1 MFRGKVILPS
11 LLGLALIL
19 SLVPNAEARGWRL
32 NFFGIH
38 IYGGY
43 FPRSAAYGYS
53 SRSVVDRRY
62 SSRSVVDRRNVA
74 NVVESDRARTGGMGG
89 GAVGVLLDRLV
100 RGCQQQAAEFQSW
113 PYEAI
118 TQIASPDDAQ
128 RSALEA
134 LRASTTAAAERLSA
148 DCPRDEP
155 VPSGERLVA
164 AEQAIDTV
172 TASYAAVEPP
182 LRAFFAALDDEQKAR
197 LLRGP
202 QAREGDRTPQRGER
216 RSRLRGVS
224 TTARDGEVN
233 MGPGICENF
242 VAALRGW
249 PIREI
254 ERSVR
259 LSETQR
265 VAFYELV
272 TSSLKAAD
280 TLADACP
287 AETALT
293 PPGRMTEMR
302 TRLLAVRQATTAIRP
317 ALTQFYENLDQG
329 QKVRFAAMR

>member
-19 SLVPNAEARGWRL
+19 SLVSSVEARGWRL
-32 NFFGIH
+32 NFFGLH

-43 FPRSAAYGYS
+43 SPRVAYGYS
-53 SRSVVDRRY
+53 P
-62 SSRSVVDRRNVA
+62 RSVVDRRNVA
-74 NVVESDRARTGGMGG
+74 NGVETERARTGGTGG
-89 GAVGVLLDRLV
+89 GAVGALLDRLV
-100 RGCQQQAAEFQSW
+100 RGCVQQAAEFQNW

-118 TQIASPDDAQ
+118 IQIASPDDAQ

-155 VPSGERLVA
+155 APSGERLAA

-172 TASYAAVEPP
+172 TSSYAAVEPP
-182 LRAFFAALDDEQKAR
+182 LRALFAALDDEQKAR
-197 LLRGP
+197 LLRGLSSSGP
-202 QAREGDRTPQRGER
+202 QAREGDRTPPRWER
-216 RSRLRGVS
+216 RSRRRGVS
-224 TTARDGEVN
+224 TAARDGEAN
-233 MGPGICENF
+233 LGPGICENF

-272 TSSLKAAD
+272 TLSLRAAD
-280 TLADACP
+280 TLAGACP
-287 AETALT
+287 AENALT
-293 PPGRMTEMR
+293 PLGRLTQMR
-302 TRLLAVRQATTAIRP
+302 ARLLAVRQATTAIHP
-317 ALTQFYENLDQG
+317 ALTQFYEALDQG

>member
-19 SLVPNAEARGWRL
+19 SLVSSAEAGRWRF
-32 NFFGIH
+32 NFFGLH
-38 IYGGY
+38 IYG
-43 FPRSAAYGYS
+43 YS
-53 SRSVVDRRY
+53 PRSVVHGY
-62 SSRSVVDRRNVA
+62 SPRSGVDRRNVA
-74 NVVESDRARTGGMGG
+74 NVVETERVRTGG
-89 GAVGVLLDRLV
+89 GAVGALLDRLV
-100 RGCQQQAAEFQSW
+100 RGCLQQAAEFQNW

-118 TQIASPDDAQ
+118 SQIASPDDAQ

-155 VPSGERLVA
+155 APSGERLVA

-172 TASYAAVEPP
+172 TSSYAAVEPP

-197 LLRGP
+197 LLRGLSSSGP

-216 RSRLRGVS
+216 RSRRRGVS
-224 TTARDGEVN
+224 AAARDGEVN
-233 MGPGICENF
+233 MGAGICENF
-242 VAALRGW
+242 VTALRGW
-249 PIREI
+249 PTREI

-272 TSSLKAAD
+272 TLSLKAAD
-280 TLADACP
+280 TLAGACP
-287 AETALT
+287 AENALT
-293 PPGRMTEMR
+293 PLGRLTQMR
-302 TRLLAVRQATTAIRP
+302 ARLLAVRQATTAIHP
-317 ALTQFYENLDQG
+317 ALTQFYEALDQG

>member
-19 SLVPNAEARGWRL
+19 SLVSSAEAGRWRF
-32 NFFGIH
+32 NFFGLH
-38 IYGGY
+38 IYG
-43 FPRSAAYGYS
+43 YS
-53 SRSVVDRRY
+53 PRSVVHGY
-62 SSRSVVDRRNVA
+62 SPRSGVDRRNVA
-74 NVVESDRARTGGMGG
+74 NVVETERVRTGG
-89 GAVGVLLDRLV
+89 GAVGALLDRLV
-100 RGCQQQAAEFQSW
+100 RGCLQQAAEFQNW

-118 TQIASPDDAQ
+118 SQIASPDDAQ

-148 DCPRDEP
+148 DCPQDEP
-155 VPSGERLVA
+155 APSGERLVA

-172 TASYAAVEPP
+172 TSSYAAVEPP

-197 LLRGP
+197 LLRGLSSSGP
-202 QAREGDRTPQRGER
+202 QAREGDRTQRGER
-216 RSRLRGVS
+216 RSRRRGVS
-224 TTARDGEVN
+224 TAARDAEVN

-249 PIREI
+249 PTRQI

-272 TSSLKAAD
+272 TLSLKAAD
-280 TLADACP
+280 TLAGACP
-287 AETALT
+287 AENALT
-293 PPGRMTEMR
+293 PLGRLMQMR
-302 TRLLAVRQATTAIRP
+302 ARLLAVRQATTAIHP
-317 ALTQFYENLDQG
+317 ALTQFYEALDQG

>member
-19 SLVPNAEARGWRL
+19 SLVSNAEARGWRL
-32 NFFGIH
+32 NFFGIQ

-43 FPRSAAYGYS
+43 SP
-53 SRSVVDRRY
+53 RY
-62 SSRSVVDRRNVA
+62 SSRSVVDRRNVP
-74 NVVESDRARTGGMGG
+74 NVVETERAPTGGTGG

-100 RGCQQQAAEFQSW
+100 RGCLQQAAEFQSW

-155 VPSGERLVA
+155 APSGERLVA

-172 TASYAAVEPP
+172 TSSYAAVEPP
-182 LRAFFAALDDEQKAR
+182 LRTFFATLDDEQKAR
-197 LLRGP
+197 LLRGLSSSGP

-216 RSRLRGVS
+216 RSRRRGVS
-224 TTARDGEVN
+224 TAARDGAAN

-242 VAALRGW
+242 AAALRGW

-254 ERSVR
+254 ERNVR

-272 TSSLKAAD
+272 TLSLKAAD
-280 TLADACP
+280 TLAGACP
-287 AETALT
+287 AENALT
-293 PPGRMTEMR
+293 PLGRLTQMR
-302 TRLLAVRQATTAIRP
+302 SRLLAVRQATTAIHP
-317 ALTQFYENLDQG
+317 ALTQFYETLDHG

>member
-19 SLVPNAEARGWRL
+19 SLVSSAEARGWRL
-32 NFFGIH
+32 NFFGLH

-43 FPRSAAYGYS
+43 SPRSVAYGYS
-53 SRSVVDRRY
+53 RRSG
-62 SSRSVVDRRNVA
+62 VDRRNVA
-74 NVVESDRARTGGMGG
+74 NVVETERARTG
-89 GAVGVLLDRLV
+89 V
-100 RGCQQQAAEFQSW
+100 RGAAPSAPCWTASSVAAFSRRLSFR
-113 PYEAI
+113 AGRMKRSS
-118 TQIASPDDAQ
+118 QIASPDDAQ

-155 VPSGERLVA
+155 APSGERLVA

-172 TASYAAVEPP
+172 TSSYAAVEPP

-197 LLRGP
+197 LLRGLSSSGP
-202 QAREGDRTPQRGER
+202 QAREGDRTPERGER
-216 RSRLRGVS
+216 RSRRRGVS
-224 TTARDGEVN
+224 AAARDGEVN

-272 TSSLKAAD
+272 TLSLKAAD
-280 TLADACP
+280 TLAGACP
-287 AETALT
+287 AENALT
-293 PPGRMTEMR
+293 PLGRLTQMR
-302 TRLLAVRQATTAIRP
+302 ARLLAVRQATTAIHP
-317 ALTQFYENLDQG
+317 ALTQFYEALDQG

>member
-19 SLVPNAEARGWRL
+19 SLVSSVEARGWRL
-32 NFFGIH
+32 NFFGLH

-43 FPRSAAYGYS
+43 SPRVAYGYAP
-53 SRSVVDRRY
+53 RSDVDRR
-62 SSRSVVDRRNVA
+62 DVA
-74 NVVESDRARTGGMGG
+74 NVVEPERARAGG
-89 GAVGVLLDRLV
+89 GAVGALLDRLV
-100 RGCQQQAAEFQSW
+100 RGCVQQAAEFQNW

-118 TQIASPDDAQ
+118 IQIASPDDAQ

-148 DCPRDEP
+148 DCPWDEP
-155 VPSGERLVA
+155 APSGERVLA

-172 TASYAAVEPP
+172 TSSYAAVEPP
-182 LRAFFAALDDEQKAR
+182 LRALFAALDDEQKAK
-197 LLRGP
+197 LLRGLSPSGP
-202 QAREGDRTPQRGER
+202 QAREGDRPSQRGER
-216 RSRLRGVS
+216 RSRRRGVS
-224 TTARDGEVN
+224 TAARDGHAN

-242 VAALRGW
+242 AAALRGW

-272 TSSLKAAD
+272 SASLKAAD
-280 TLADACP
+280 SLASACP
-287 AETALT
+287 AENALT
-293 PPGRMTEMR
+293 PLGRLTQMR
-302 TRLLAVRQATTAIRP
+302 ARLLAVRQATTAIHP
-317 ALTQFYENLDQG
+317 ALTQCYQALDQE